1 MHGPGPQAQLLTT
14 ALEGQYVCALL
25 WKNSLKA
32 ERTRAPDHSGAD
44 AILEALMNCKIA
56 ANNTGGHYAIVSC
69 ADRPE
74 GDLLKRAATW
84 WAGSRSPLECET
96 QHRL

>member
-1 MHGPGPQAQLLTT
+1 VHGAGSQAQLLTT

-44 AILEALMNCKIA
+44 AMLEALMHCEIA
-56 ANNTGGHYAIVSC
+56 VTNN
-69 ADRPE
+69 
-74 GDLLKRAATW
+74 
-84 WAGSRSPLECET
+84 
-96 QHRL
+96 

>member
-44 AILEALMNCKIA
+44 AIVKALVNCRIA
-56 ANNTGGHYAIVSC
+56 TIKTKGHYAIVSC
-69 ADRPE
+69 TDRPE
-74 GDLLKRAATW
+74 VELLKRAATW
-84 WAGSRSPLECET
+84 CAGSRFSLECET